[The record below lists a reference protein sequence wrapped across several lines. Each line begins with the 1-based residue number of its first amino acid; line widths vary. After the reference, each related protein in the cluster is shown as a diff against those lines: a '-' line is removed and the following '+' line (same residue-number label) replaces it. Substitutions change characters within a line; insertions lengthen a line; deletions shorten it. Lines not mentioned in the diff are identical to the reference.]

1 MRLYTKNV
9 GPNHTHELSDTEIM
23 RGAYGEA
30 ATGVRIEPFAGE
42 PLVDYNRVYSWLVY
56 DIKTV
61 KDRSCQGHIHRS
73 FVGLIGRL

>member
-1 MRLYTKNV
+1 
-9 GPNHTHELSDTEIM
+9 M

-56 DIKTV
+56 NIKIV
-61 KDRSCQGHIHRS
+61 KDKSCQGHIHS
-73 FVGLIGRL
+73 SSVDLIER